1 MQAKPSQAVA
11 KKRDGYLILVE
22 DEDCSS
28 GYKAFTLE
36 KRTPAGAQIKK
47 ETGLQ
52 KEPGGRP
59 GVGAVALFDGLRANF
74 GSSWPSLYSWSTRSV
89 VRGTVR
95 NERVTS
101 EDIGTPPTSPG
112 DTLGLQPWS
121 IALFSDMSNLNAVLT
136 SRRSHFPS
144 AMYI

>member
-1 MQAKPSQAVA
+1 MHNPNADPCTSQLGVFSSVRSASMETVITDFAPAAAAFVESEAKPSQAVA

-59 GVGAVALFDGLRANF
+59 GDSQRQQANRPSSECCTCGLPCFCCCQRYC
-74 GSSWPSLYSWSTRSV
+74 G
-89 VRGTVR
+89 
-95 NERVTS
+95 
-101 EDIGTPPTSPG
+101 
-112 DTLGLQPWS
+112 
-121 IALFSDMSNLNAVLT
+121 
-136 SRRSHFPS
+136 
-144 AMYI
+144 